1 MWELL
6 AAVILIVAT
15 PLALV
20 MADFGGMSGILI
32 RNATFPRPSP
42 QGTRPFS
49 ATCARERL
57 IQDRG
62 EAPAVKPGSPGIGR
76 HALGC
81 RARRRL
87 AAVGMGVG
95 VVL

>member
-32 RNATFPRPSP
+32 RNATFPRLRHKERDLS
-42 QGTRPFS
+42 RPP
-49 ATCARERL
+49 AR
-57 IQDRG
+57 G
-62 EAPAVKPGSPGIGR
+62 NV
-76 HALGC
+76 
-81 RARRRL
+81 
-87 AAVGMGVG
+87 
-95 VVL
+95 